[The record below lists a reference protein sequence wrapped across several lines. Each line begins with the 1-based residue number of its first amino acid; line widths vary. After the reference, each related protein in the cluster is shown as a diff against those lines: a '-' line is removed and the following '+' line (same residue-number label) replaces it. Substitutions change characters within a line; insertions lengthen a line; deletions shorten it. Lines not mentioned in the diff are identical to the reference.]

1 MRVQYTLPGLIP
13 VETPAIEN
21 ETGAL
26 FRAKLTVAVTPRGL
40 DWQDLLRLDR
50 LPASASAIGPPPG
63 SDLAGSRDAAAE
75 RLRWEQM
82 LNRQIDSLESS
93 SEPEGAAEKG
103 RRRAIER
110 MLALLVRFRELEE
123 SMASRQLSEAGE

>member
-1 MRVQYTLPGLIP
+1 
-13 VETPAIEN
+13 
-21 ETGAL
+21 
-26 FRAKLTVAVTPRGL
+26 
-40 DWQDLLRLDR
+40 LRLDR
-50 LPASASAIGPPPG
+50 LPASASVIGPPPG